1 MKKIIFILIATVF
14 LFQKSFSENDNIYD
28 KIDIFGEVL
37 EKINKEYVDD
47 VDPSKS
53 MDAAINGLLQ
63 SLDPYSAYMTP
74 ESFKSMQTETSG
86 EFGGLG
92 IEVGME
98 AGVVKVISPIDDTPA
113 SKAGL
118 KAGDYIVKIE
128 GTQVQG
134 KTLTE
139 AVELMRGPVGSSL
152 EITVR
157 RKGKK
162 KAIIFNI
169 TREIIKVQS
178 VKSKILNDSV
188 GYIRL
193 TSFNENSSQQIKKAI
208 SKFNKNKNLNS
219 FILDLRNNPG
229 GLLSQAIKISDFF
242 LENGEIVS
250 TKSRRASE
258 NRKWFAKKGD
268 LIDGMS
274 MIVLI
279 NYGSASAS
287 EIVAGALKD
296 HKRAIIIGEN
306 SYGKGSVQSI
316 IPLKNKGA
324 IRLTISKYYLPSGK
338 SISEIGITPDIEVEE
353 SAGNF
358 KINTDTDN
366 QLNFAI
372 KLLNG

>member
-1 MKKIIFILIATVF
+1 MKNIIFILIITIF

-28 KIDIFGEVL
+28 KIDVFSEVL
-37 EKINKEYVDD
+37 EKINQEYVDD
-47 VDPSKS
+47 VDQSKS

-74 ESFKSMQTETSG
+74 ESFESMQTETSG

-98 AGVVKVISPIDDTPA
+98 AGVVKVISPIDNTPA

-118 KAGDYIVKIE
+118 KAGDYIVKIG

-139 AVELMRGPVGSSL
+139 AVDLMRGPVGSSL

-157 RKGKK
+157 RIGKK
-162 KAIIFNI
+162 KALIFNI

-178 VKSKILNDSV
+178 VKSKIIDNNV

-250 TKSRRASE
+250 TKSKRSQRIE
-258 NRKWFAKKGD
+258 NG
-268 LIDGMS
+268 L
-274 MIVLI
+274 
-279 NYGSASAS
+279 
-287 EIVAGALKD
+287 LK
-296 HKRAIIIGEN
+296 RE
-306 SYGKGSVQSI
+306 
-316 IPLKNKGA
+316 
-324 IRLTISKYYLPSGK
+324 T
-338 SISEIGITPDIEVEE
+338 
-353 SAGNF
+353 
-358 KINTDTDN
+358 
-366 QLNFAI
+366 
-372 KLLNG
+372 